1 MRDIV
6 GPAPSPEWDREEVE
20 RVIAL
25 IRFLIVV
32 SVAGLQLFGT
42 RDVRPYPVA
51 LWVVVG
57 VAVTYSLFVAAR
69 LRLFLNP
76 IGRWILTGTDAVLS
90 LLAVAFSGGARSPA
104 LAILILAVSS
114 WAMRFDLVLALLAA
128 ALDGSVL
135 AVVIL
140 TVPEPDLG
148 QAERLQAAV
157 WWPCYLLFG
166 ALLTGILSRVERTE
180 HTRAVVAQAGAAQ
193 EREHRERLEGLER
206 QRQELLQVIT
216 HEFRTPV
223 ASLQALTQHLA
234 WSATPE
240 GDRVGRGKT
249 LGLIKTH
256 ADHLA
261 AMVDALHEVAG
272 SRDPDALSRV
282 QLSDVF
288 LGDLLEQA
296 VSAAG
301 PGSSRVCIR
310 VDPGIDIVRVD
321 PPKVRRIVTNLVE
334 NALRHSDE
342 DSPVEVVAQRG
353 DGRLELLV
361 LDRGPGLPPQQASL
375 AFDKFAGFGERRGTS
390 GLGLW
395 IVDQLSTSLGGWVE
409 AGPREGAG
417 LQVRVVL
424 PLRSRTT

>member
-1 MRDIV
+1 MNGIV

-32 SVAGLQLFGT
+32 SVAGLQLFGIG
-42 RDVRPYPVA
+42 DVRHYPMA

-57 VAVTYSLFVAAR
+57 VAVVYSLFVAAR

-76 IGRWILTGTDAVLS
+76 GGRWVLTGTDALLS
-90 LLAVAFSGGARSPA
+90 LLAVALSGGARSPA

-114 WAMRFDLVLALLAA
+114 WAMRFDLLSALLAA
-128 ALDGSVL
+128 ALDGSAL

-140 TVPEPDLG
+140 TVPQPDLA

-166 ALLTGILSRVERTE
+166 ALLTGILSRVERVE
-180 HTRAVVAQAGAAQ
+180 HARAVVAQAGAAQ

-234 WSATPE
+234 WSDTPGE
-240 GDRVGRGKT
+240 GRVAPGRT
-249 LGLIKTH
+249 LELIRTH

-282 QLSDVF
+282 QLSDTF
-288 LGDLLEQA
+288 LLDLLEQA
-296 VSAAG
+296 VAAAG
-301 PGSSRVCIR
+301 PESSRVRIR
-310 VDPGIDIVRVD
+310 VDPEIDIVRVD
-321 PPKVRRIVTNLVE
+321 PPKLRRIVTNLVE

-342 DSPVEVVAQRG
+342 DGSVEVVARRHEG
-353 DGRLELLV
+353 HLELLV
-361 LDRGPGLPPQQASL
+361 SDRGPGLSPEEAAR
-375 AFDKFAGFGERRGTS
+375 AFGKFTSFGERPGAS

-395 IVDQLSTSLGGWVE
+395 IVHQLSASLGGWVE
-409 AGPREGAG
+409 AKPRQGAG

-424 PLRSRTT
+424 PDRSRSS